1 MGFARGRGRD
11 EDYSPPPA
19 QFRTCSFPAYGSH
32 LRYDA
37 ERWFDQR
44 PDVCMPAPVTR
55 LSSAVSG
62 SCRADRI
69 PLGLGPWL
77 PRLRNGSLRLVRRL
91 HSYYGL
97 ARLPAPV
104 HHRLRLLAFP
114 MRTGGLSAVGQSRDL
129 PVSDTIF
136 PRVMCS
142 STPAGWTVPRITV
155 LPMWRS
161 AVETTSAPSDKDI
174 SWLNHTPHA
183 AAVYAS
189 WPSLP
194 PAHATLAS
202 RRLAR
207 PYLGWT
213 STNRSCQPSWRLP
226 QPILRSAQYDS
237 NFRDAILAP

>member
-1 MGFARGRGRD
+1 MQV
-11 EDYSPPPA
+11 S
-19 QFRTCSFPAYGSH
+19 TC
-32 LRYDA
+32 DTVI
-37 ERWFDQR
+37 QR
-44 PDVCMPAPVTR
+44 SVRPR
-55 LSSAVSG
+55 
-62 SCRADRI
+62 RADRI

-77 PRLRNGSLRLVRRL
+77 PRLRSGSLRLVRRL

-97 ARLPAPV
+97 ARLPTPV

-114 MRTGGLSAVGQSRDL
+114 MRTGGLAASGQTWDL

-136 PRVMCS
+136 PCVMCS

-155 LPMWRS
+155 PPMWRS
-161 AVETTSAPSDKDI
+161 TVETVSAPSDKDI

-213 STNRSCQPSWRLP
+213 FTSRSRQPSWPPSSTHPTAFCGHPLELSSRIPL
-226 QPILRSAQYDS
+226 
-237 NFRDAILAP
+237 